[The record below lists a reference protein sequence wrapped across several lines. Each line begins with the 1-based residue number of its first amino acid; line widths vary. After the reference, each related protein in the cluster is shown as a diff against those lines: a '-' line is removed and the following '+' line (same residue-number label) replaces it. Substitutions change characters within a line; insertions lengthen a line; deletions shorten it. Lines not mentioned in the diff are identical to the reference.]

1 MATLDDRLRQ
11 RIADAA
17 DPSEIAGAR
26 AELAAYLARM
36 GRFEQ
41 ADATLQS
48 IDAQA
53 RWASPA
59 LACRVFLAQ
68 GLIALADEYGPD
80 AADRLRRAHAVAQL
94 CGLGGPAA
102 TVAAWLGHY
111 AFNQGHYEEM
121 AQWHLACIA
130 GGQAVEPAA
139 RNRLLLTVAN
149 AWRHVGEFERSD
161 RLYASAH
168 ALAVREGD
176 EAFIAAGLYN
186 RAAYGIARLRLEA
199 VDAPAPAPARL
210 QQAALEIDSAAHYA
224 MGTGHE
230 ASTSLQALWRARLAM
245 LQGRP
250 GEALPVLRRSLEH
263 LAEARHERLRL
274 SLQADCLACEAA
286 LGEGT
291 AGPAPD
297 ALDAAI
303 LEPDDRVVCLWQLER
318 LSDRAGAGGAP
329 VRELRLRA
337 QAAHQAEIQRV
348 RCQLLLHEIPEDWL
362 VRAR

>member
-1 MATLDDRLRQ
+1 MATLDVRLRQ

-17 DPSEIAGAR
+17 EPSEAAR
-26 AELAAYLARM
+26 WQAELAAYLARM

-41 ADATLQS
+41 GRATLAA

-68 GLIALADEYGPD
+68 GLIALADEFGPE

-94 CGLGGPAA
+94 CGLAGPAA

-121 AQWHLACIA
+121 AQWHQACVA
-130 GGQAVEPAA
+130 GGPDVEPAA
-139 RNRLLLTVAN
+139 RNRLLLTAAN
-149 AWRHVGEFERSD
+149 AWRHAGDFELSD

-186 RAAYGIARLRLEA
+186 RAACGIARLRLEA
-199 VDAPAPAPARL
+199 VDAPAPSAARL
-210 QQAALEIDSAAHYA
+210 QQAGLEIDSAIHYA
-224 MGTGHE
+224 QGTGHE
-230 ASTSLQALWRARLAM
+230 ASTALQALWRARLAM
-245 LQGRP
+245 LQGRHA
-250 GEALPVLRRSLEH
+250 EALPVLRHSLEH
-263 LAEARHERLRL
+263 LAEARHEHLRL
-274 SLQADCLACEAA
+274 SLRVDCLACEAA
-286 LGEGT
+286 LGQAPAT
-291 AGPAPD
+291 PAPD
-297 ALDAAI
+297 PLDAAI

-318 LSDRAGAGGAP
+318 LSDQAGAGGAP
-329 VRELRLRA
+329 VRELRQRA

-348 RCQLLLHEIPEDWL
+348 SRQLRLLEIPEDWL